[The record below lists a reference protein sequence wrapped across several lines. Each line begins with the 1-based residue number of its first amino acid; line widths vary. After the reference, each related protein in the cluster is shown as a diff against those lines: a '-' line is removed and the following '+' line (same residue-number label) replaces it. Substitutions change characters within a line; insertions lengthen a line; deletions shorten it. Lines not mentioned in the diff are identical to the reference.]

1 LQLAFISFVMPTS
14 LRSRLNELASTF
26 ASSVLDAIRGSS
38 VDELLAG
45 SSGGGGRSAP
55 RDDERPSAAKG
66 RRRGGRLPR
75 RSDGDIANV
84 VEQIVGLLRQHSGG
98 LRAEEIREKLGLLA
112 KELPRPLKEG
122 LDGGRFRKS
131 GQKRATTYSI
141 KGSAGKGSAGKSR
154 AARDGSSRQKAK
166 AKGGRRRG
174 KRGRPAEKPA
184 ERPAEK
190 RDAGATNGSAQAS

>member
-1 LQLAFISFVMPTS
+1 MPTS

-45 SSGGGGRSAP
+45 SPGGGGRGAP
-55 RDDERPSAAKG
+55 RTAERTPAAKG

-84 VEQIVGLLRQHSGG
+84 IEQIAGLLRQHSGG
-98 LRAEEIREKLGLLA
+98 LRAEQIREKLGLLA

-131 GQKRATTYSI
+131 GQKRATTYFA
-141 KGSAGKGSAGKSR
+141 KGGSTGKSR

-184 ERPAEK
+184 ERPTEK